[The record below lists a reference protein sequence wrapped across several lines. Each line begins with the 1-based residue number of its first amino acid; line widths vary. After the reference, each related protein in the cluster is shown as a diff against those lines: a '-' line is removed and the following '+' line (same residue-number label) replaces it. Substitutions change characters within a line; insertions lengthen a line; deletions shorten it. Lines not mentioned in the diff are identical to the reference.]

1 MVTMNIDVKNPHL
14 GAIIREER
22 KRRNLTQELLAQM
35 AEVDVRTVQRAERDG
50 SCGPESLM
58 AIAEALDRD
67 ARDIITEAEER
78 QRQEKAR
85 PKPPK
90 DLIVRL
96 EEAINGHELF
106 ATIKGSHASLQDFDT
121 CIESRHLEQIGF
133 VFDYLRDVG
142 DIQDDVSPSHLIQFA
157 EEVGASL
164 ETLRSEGILCFTG
177 RYRDRLI
184 FKNKPDD
191 PLDWRVAIVAFRN
204 ANDSKVLADKNGR
217 RFIVVTIPGQNR
229 TPSP

>member
-1 MVTMNIDVKNPHL
+1 MIAMNTDVKNPHL

-22 KRRNLTQELLAQM
+22 KRRNYTQEHLAQI
-35 AEVDVRTVQRAERDG
+35 AGIDVRTIQRAERDG

-58 AIAEALDRD
+58 ALAEALDRD

-78 QRQEKAR
+78 ERKEQTR

-96 EEAINGHELF
+96 DEAINGHELF
-106 ATIKGSHASLQDFDT
+106 STIKGSHASLQDFDPS
-121 CIESRHLEQIGF
+121 IESRHLEQIGF

-164 ETLRSEGILCFTG
+164 ETLRSEEILCFTG

-184 FKNKPDD
+184 FKDKPDD
-191 PLDWRVAIVAFRN
+191 PLDWSVAVVAFRN
-204 ANDSKVLADKNGR
+204 VNDSRVLADKNGR

-229 TPSP
+229 APSL